1 MRPYLED
8 SRSIRFAKRRFVV
21 VGIPNLGIVGLK
33 GLSPIKQPERPV
45 VAVEASRPRRPLPS
59 RAVVT
64 LAAGIPLPPS
74 PGSTDSITSSPT
86 VNCDTPFEEPGSS
99 STIDLQANVLLMNVC
114 PRVEALLEE
123 RSITLP
129 EDNERL
135 RALMERVQLR
145 RMDEWYGRVYW
156 RVDAGRWELQFQVP
170 LELEEGDRIVGV
182 LTDDHDSLFSRT
194 ASPAPYHGE
203 VLDFDN
209 NTLDS

>member
-1 MRPYLED
+1 MNVMSCLEG
-8 SRSIRFAKRRFVV
+8 SRNTRFARRRFIA
-21 VGIPNLGIVGLK
+21 VGIPSLGIEGLE

-45 VAVEASRPRRPLPS
+45 VSVEALRPRRLLPS

-99 STIDLQANVLLMNVC
+99 STIDLQANVLLMNVR

-135 RALMERVQLR
+135 RALMEQVRLR

-170 LELEEGDRIVGV
+170 LELEEGDHIVGV
-182 LTDDHDSLFSRT
+182 LTDDHNDLFSRS
-194 ASPAPYHGE
+194 ASPASYHGE
-203 VLDFDN
+203 VLDYDQ
-209 NTLDS
+209 SEE